1 MRASRVSDGSAQ
13 VKRKAA
19 LTDRDVWGTLPRLM
33 EIQCC
38 TLGSF
43 ETNCYILRADE
54 ASSEVVVIDAGLS
67 PEELAEAVADRCVVA
82 TILTHGHADHIG
94 GVEGLRRTFPRM
106 RLYVHRLDAPML
118 TEPRQ
123 NLSFLFANPI
133 VTEPADECVEDG
145 DQIDVAGVSLRVIH
159 TPGHTAGGISLYHEA
174 DGAVFTGDALFAGS
188 VGRTD
193 FPGGSHRRLVEGIRR
208 GLLVLPDDTRVY
220 PGHGPAT
227 TIGWERNHNAFLT
240 PGQGPVE
247 E

>member
-1 MRASRVSDGSAQ
+1 MRASKVSDGPPQ

-19 LTDRDVWGTLPRLM
+19 LTDGDVWVSLPGLM

-38 TLGSF
+38 SLGSF
-43 ETNCYILRADE
+43 ETNCYILRADA
-54 ASSEVVVIDAGLS
+54 ASSEVVIIDAGLS
-67 PEELAEAVADRCVVA
+67 PDELAEIVADLSVAA

-123 NLSFLFANPI
+123 NLSFLFENPI
-133 VTEPADECVEDG
+133 VTEPADECVEGG
-145 DQIDVAGVSLRVIH
+145 DRIDVAGVGLKVIH

-193 FPGGSHRRLVEGIRR
+193 FPGGSHHRLVEGIRR

-227 TIGWERNHNAFLT
+227 TIGEEKRHNPFL
-240 PGQGPVE
+240 GIHE
-247 E
+247 K